1 MRAIRIIAQIVGYA
15 VIALAAVMLSI
26 REPYACAF
34 LLIVG
39 IAELWLSSRLLRP
52 KPSPEEAEQIRRQ
65 RKADEEAWRA
75 HVQEEIRKERTVR
88 PAREVPRWP
97 VPPPPERTAAAW
109 ESKKAKQQR
118 VANERKQQAAADG
131 VACCPR
137 CGSTSLSVNKKGFG
151 GGKATV
157 GMIGFGLGGAV
168 AGTYG
173 MNKLKITCMNCGYR
187 YKPGKKSRI

>member
-1 MRAIRIIAQIVGYA
+1 MKAVKVFAMIAGGLCAVVALLMFAVGDTKA
-15 VIALAAVMLSI
+15 GFALLIMSVVVLAAAAAGQSGTKI
-26 REPYACAF
+26 
-34 LLIVG
+34 
-39 IAELWLSSRLLRP
+39 
-52 KPSPEEAEQIRRQ
+52 
-65 RKADEEAWRA
+65 D
-75 HVQEEIRKERTVR
+75 
-88 PAREVPRWP
+88 
-97 VPPPPERTAAAW
+97 PPAW
-109 ESKKAKQQR
+109 ESKAMKQRRQTE
-118 VANERKQQAAADG
+118 ERRQQAAADG

-137 CGSTSLSVNKKGFG
+137 CGCTSLSVNKKGFG